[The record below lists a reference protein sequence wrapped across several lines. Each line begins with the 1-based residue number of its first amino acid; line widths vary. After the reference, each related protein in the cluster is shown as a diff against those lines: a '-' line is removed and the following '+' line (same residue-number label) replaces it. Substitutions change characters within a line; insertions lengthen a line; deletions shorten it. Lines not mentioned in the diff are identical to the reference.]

1 MFQVNDTVVYGSDGI
16 CVIEEI
22 AARTFD
28 RKTQEYYV
36 LRPLYGNQSTIFVP
50 TQNEKLCAKMRR
62 LLSAEEIHAII
73 RGLPGAETVWIDNEA
88 LRKQTYAQ
96 ILRSGDRKDI
106 LRLLKTLHLHQQK
119 LRDSGRKFHASD
131 ERFMKEA
138 ERVLYGEFAHVLH
151 LEPAQVEPM
160 ILREIHRVESGS

>member
-28 RKTQEYYV
+28 HKTQEYYV

-50 TQNEKLCAKMRR
+50 TQNEKLCGKMRQ
-62 LLSAEEIHAII
+62 LLSAEEIHAMI
-73 RGLPGAETVWIDNEA
+73 RALPGAETVWIENEA

-96 ILRSGDRKDI
+96 ILRSGNRKD
-106 LRLLKTLHLHQQK
+106 LMRLLKTLHLHQRK
-119 LRDSGRKFHASD
+119 LRNSGKKFHASD

-151 LEPAQVEPM
+151 LEPAQVEPF
-160 ILREIHRVESGS
+160 ILRELDEVEAGA

>member
-22 AARTFD
+22 APRTFD
-28 RKTQEYYV
+28 HKTQEYYV

-50 TQNEKLCAKMRR
+50 VQNEKLCAKMRH
-62 LLSAEEIHAII
+62 LLSEEEIYAII
-73 RGLPGAETVWIDNEA
+73 RGLPGAESVWIENEA
-88 LRKQTYAQ
+88 LRKQTYTE
-96 ILRSGDRKDI
+96 ILRSGDRKNI
-106 LRLLKTLHLHQQK
+106 LRLLKTLHLHQKK
-119 LRDSGRKFHASD
+119 LRNSGRKFHASD

-160 ILREIHRVESGS
+160 ILREIQQVESGS

>member
-22 AARTFD
+22 GPRTFAH
-28 RKTQEYYV
+28 KTQEYYI

-50 TQNEKLCAKMRR
+50 TGNEKLCAKMRR
-62 LLSAEEIHAII
+62 LLSAEEIRAII
-73 RGLPGAETVWIDNEA
+73 RGLPGVEPVWIENEA
-88 LRKQTYAQ
+88 LRKQTFAE
-96 ILRSGDRKDI
+96 ILRSGDRKD
-106 LRLLKTLHLHQQK
+106 LLGLLKSLHIHQRE
-119 LRDSGRKFHASD
+119 LRNTGKKFHASD

-160 ILREIHRVESGS
+160 ILRELQQVENS

>member
-1 MFQVNDTVVYGSDGI
+1 MFQINDTVVYGSDGI

-28 RKTQEYYV
+28 HKTQEYYV

-62 LLSAEEIHAII
+62 LLSAEEIYAII
-73 RGLPGAETVWIDNEA
+73 RGLPGAEPVWIENEA
-88 LRKQTYAQ
+88 LRKQRYAE
-96 ILRSGDRKDI
+96 ILRSGDRRDI
-106 LRLLKTLHLHQQK
+106 LLLLKTLRLHRRQLK
-119 LRDSGRKFHASD
+119 DSGRKFHASD
-131 ERFMKEA
+131 ERFLKEA

-160 ILREIHRVESGS
+160 ILREIQQVESGS

>member
-28 RKTQEYYV
+28 HKTQEYYV
-36 LRPLYGNQSTIFVP
+36 LRPLYGNRSTIFVP
-50 TQNEKLCAKMRR
+50 TQNPRLCAKMRA
-62 LLSAEEIHAII
+62 LLTSEEIYAII
-73 RGLPGAETVWIDNEA
+73 RGLPGAEPVWIENDA
-88 LRKQTYAQ
+88 LRKQRYTE
-96 ILRSGDRKDI
+96 ILRSGDRRDI
-106 LRLLKTLHLHQQK
+106 LRLLKTLHLHQRK

-160 ILREIHRVESGS
+160 ILREIQQVESGS

>member
-22 AARTFD
+22 TSRTFD
-28 RKTQEYYV
+28 RKTQEYYI

-50 TQNEKLCAKMRR
+50 TQNEKLCSKMRH
-62 LLSAEEIHAII
+62 LLSPEEIYAII
-73 RGLPGAETVWIDNEA
+73 RGLPGAEPVWIDNES
-88 LRKQTYAQ
+88 LRKQKFTE
-96 ILRSGDRKDI
+96 ILRSGDRKNI
-106 LRLLKTLHLHQQK
+106 LLLLKSLRVHQRK
-119 LRDSGRKFHASD
+119 LRNSGRKFHASD
-131 ERFMKEA
+131 ERFLKEA

-160 ILREIHRVESGS
+160 ILREIHQVESGS

>member
-28 RKTQEYYV
+28 HKTQEYYV

-50 TQNEKLCAKMRR
+50 TQNEKLCGKMRQ
-62 LLSAEEIHAII
+62 LLSAEEIYAMI
-73 RGLPGAETVWIDNEA
+73 RALPGAETVWIENEA

-96 ILRSGDRKDI
+96 ILRSGNRKD
-106 LRLLKTLHLHQQK
+106 LMRLLKTLHLHQRK
-119 LRDSGRKFHASD
+119 LRNSGKKFHASD

-151 LEPAQVEPM
+151 LEPAQVEPF
-160 ILREIHRVESGS
+160 ILRELDEVEAGA